1 MITSTTN
8 NNVFSLAG
16 LSTDTKPIGGI
27 IENGSTFY
35 EIDTC
40 KTYIYDKANQVWVA
54 QKSTVPV
61 VIDVTSDMIDSED
74 ATIGQVLTADGSGGA
89 DWQDIPE
96 TKTYKSFDVS
106 WTTDG
111 TTAAFCEDL
120 LADSSVVPANV
131 YLGEVTFSDKPFVGN
146 TEVVV
151 EVQEGPVG
159 GVGKALHLILTSGSD
174 APYHWEYTYWK
185 VSGTASTSGWIGFQP
200 ELTDNSVSSGTVVD
214 ALGFDNQGNLI
225 KGQIS
230 SGSTVIANPV
240 LVGTET
246 ELTGLQIDNTKY
258 KISGGGGGGSTYYQE
273 KVLCDVT
280 SKQELY
286 DLIDNSNEMF
296 KSFLSTVPGEGSYN
310 LYDNLMTR
318 TGFYVKFKSSATFVN
333 EEDESDTLTLSDIGL
348 SNAEIRGYCGFHEL
362 CNYWDTYFSGLAYDG
377 GIRINICAYVDN
389 QYIGELYL
397 SMSVTEVVEEVE
409 ESTYTISFDTV
420 ELETNSGEKRYALIA
435 EDNTDWF
442 DVIDELVVFM

>member
-8 NNVFSLAG
+8 NNVFSLIG

-40 KTYIYDKANQVWVA
+40 KTYIYDKTNQVWVA

-74 ATIGQVLTADGSGGA
+74 ATSGQVLTADGNGGAEWSDIPTPTITVDNIDSEDSTLGQVATSDGSGGVSWEDIPVPTISASDVNSGSATSGQVLAADGSGGA
-89 DWQDIPE
+89 SWQ
-96 TKTYKSFDVS
+96 
-106 WTTDG
+106 
-111 TTAAFCEDL
+111 
-120 LADSSVVPANV
+120 
-131 YLGEVTFSDKPFVGN
+131 
-146 TEVVV
+146 
-151 EVQEGPVG
+151 
-159 GVGKALHLILTSGSD
+159 
-174 APYHWEYTYWK
+174 
-185 VSGTASTSGWIGFQP
+185 
-200 ELTDNSVSSGTVVD
+200 
-214 ALGFDNQGNLI
+214 NQ
-225 KGQIS
+225 S
-230 SGSTVIANPV
+230 
-240 LVGTET
+240 
-246 ELTGLQIDNTKY
+246 
-258 KISGGGGGGSTYYQE
+258 GGGGSTYYQE

-310 LYDNLMTR
+310 LYDNLMAR

-348 SNAEIRGYCGFHEL
+348 SNAEIRGYCGFHEF

-397 SMSVTEVVEEVE
+397 SMSVTEVEEEVE
-409 ESTYTISFDTV
+409 ELTYTISFDTV
-420 ELETNSGEKRYALIA
+420 ELETNFGEKHYALVA
-435 EDNTDWF
+435 EDNTNWF

>member
-1 MITSTTN
+1 MTEQTLT
-8 NNVFSLAG
+8 
-16 LSTDTKPIGGI
+16 PIYVPM
-27 IENGSTFY
+27 E
-35 EIDTC
+35 
-40 KTYIYDKANQVWVA
+40 KANGILEKARTAHEKYLIKQQESDLETAIEYYVEA
-54 QKSTVPV
+54 IKSSPA
-61 VIDVTSDMIDSED
+61 SSE
-74 ATIGQVLTADGSGGA
+74 AYYRLAS
-89 DWQDIPE
+89 
-96 TKTYKSFDVS
+96 
-106 WTTDG
+106 
-111 TTAAFCEDL
+111 L
-120 LADSSVVPANV
+120 L
-131 YLGEVTFSDKPFVGN
+131 
-146 TEVVV
+146 
-151 EVQEGPVG
+151 
-159 GVGKALHLILTSGSD
+159 
-174 APYHWEYTYWK
+174 
-185 VSGTASTSGWIGFQP
+185 
-200 ELTDNSVSSGTVVD
+200 
-214 ALGFDNQGNLI
+214 LI